1 VKRDLQLQWQ
11 LFIGVAAFIALI
23 TIVYWFV
30 SYEDAGTTMLALSA
44 GLALL
49 FGGWLF
55 LQDRKA
61 AHQPAAGEEARDAY
75 LPDSSMW
82 PFIVGLGAALAL
94 NGFILGWAYAVPGTA
109 VLAIGM
115 LGFIAQS
122 RRRL

>member
-1 VKRDLQLQWQ
+1 
-11 LFIGVAAFIALI
+11 
-23 TIVYWFV
+23 
-30 SYEDAGTTMLALSA
+30 
-44 GLALL
+44 
-49 FGGWLF
+49 
-55 LQDRKA
+55 
-61 AHQPAAGEEARDAY
+61 
-75 LPDSSMW
+75 MW